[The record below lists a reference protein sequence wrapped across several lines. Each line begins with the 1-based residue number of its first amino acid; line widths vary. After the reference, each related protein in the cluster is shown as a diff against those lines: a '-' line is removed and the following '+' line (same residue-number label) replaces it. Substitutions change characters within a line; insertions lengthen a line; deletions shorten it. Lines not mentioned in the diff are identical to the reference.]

1 MDWDSPTKDTNYLT
15 LLDALKERD
24 EHALTCLIGESD
36 TNLPTNAVRFNTTLG
51 RFELW
56 SGSAWGN
63 LHANLTEVLR
73 PVNNLSDLTSTSTA
87 RSALGLGSLATAS
100 TVNDANFTGQLS
112 LAKGGTGAGTAEG
125 ARTALGLGSLCL
137 QNASNVTITGGTL
150 SGITSLSFTGSSA
163 GIDLNYNNIL
173 GVADIYGDTFLGLRA
188 QTDYDVNIAA
198 KKIWILP
205 ANNVACWLFDD
216 DGALK
221 PYGSNR
227 DIGSVSSVVRNI
239 YTDQLYWT
247 NRATANYTIT
257 NFSALRSIDCGASM
271 TDLASVITV
280 VQYLLRFSATIADDL
295 AWSGIFASNLHT

>member
-1 MDWDSPTKDTNYLT
+1 MDWDAPTKDTNYLT

-24 EHALTCLIGESD
+24 EHALTCLIGASD

-73 PVNNLSDLTSTSTA
+73 PANNLSDITDATTA
-87 RSALGLGSLATAS
+87 RSALGLGSLAIAS
-100 TVNDANFTGQLS
+100 TITDANFTGVLS
-112 LAKGGTGAGTAEG
+112 VSHGGTGSATAGD
-125 ARTALGLGSLCL
+125 ARTALGLGTLST

-150 SGITSLSFTGSSA
+150 AGITSIEFTGSSA
-163 GIDLNYNNIL
+163 GLDLNYNNIL
-173 GVADIYGDTFLGLRA
+173 GVADIYGDTFVGVHA
-188 QTDYDVNIAA
+188 QTGYDVNLYG
-198 KKIWILP
+198 KKIWAMP
-205 ANNVACWLFDD
+205 ADGVACWLFDD

-227 DIGSVSSVVRNI
+227 DIGSVSSRVRNI

-247 NRATANYTIT
+247 QRSTANYTLT
-257 NFSALRSIDCGASM
+257 GFSALRSLDCGASM
-271 TDLASVITV
+271 TDLASVISV

-295 AWSGIFASNLHT
+295 AWSGIFASNLHA